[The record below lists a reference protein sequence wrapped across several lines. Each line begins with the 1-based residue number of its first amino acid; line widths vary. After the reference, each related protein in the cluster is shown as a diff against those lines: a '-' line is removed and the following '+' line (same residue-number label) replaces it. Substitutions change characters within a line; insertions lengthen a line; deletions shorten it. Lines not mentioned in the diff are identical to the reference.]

1 MGVFKRA
8 KESHAI
14 DLRAWGKVRQLPNG
28 KMQMFV
34 RDPSGN
40 LIEIASTSSE
50 IIDLA
55 VFRDE
60 GNLVEP
66 QRGIYYMEPG
76 ASVGYHKS
84 S

>member
-1 MGVFKRA
+1 MGLSARA
-8 KESHAI
+8 RAANVI
-14 DLRAWGKVRQLPNG
+14 DLAPWGKVRQLPNG

-55 VFRDE
+55 TFHDD
-60 GNLVEP
+60 LDIVEP
-66 QRGIYYMEPG
+66 QRGVYKMAPG
-76 ASVGYHKS
+76 ASVGRHEPS
-84 S
+84 